1 MFSRPRQSLLLDL
14 ILPRSDIRDDMW
26 VKHCLVKPHLTYDV
40 LYVVPIS
47 SNVSHVEQPMGD
59 PNIPKQRTVPHSRD
73 GSLSGD

>member
-59 PNIPKQRTVPHSRD
+59 PIFRNNAPCPIRETVA
-73 GSLSGD
+73 